1 MGMLR
6 NGAERRG
13 RQFWGVELRSRA
25 VITGNILPSHRRIL
39 ENVLQDGSFPSEE
52 FQGVTE

>member
-25 VITGNILPSHRRIL
+25 VITGNILPSHRRIQ
-39 ENVLQDGSFPSEE
+39 NVLQDGSFPSEE